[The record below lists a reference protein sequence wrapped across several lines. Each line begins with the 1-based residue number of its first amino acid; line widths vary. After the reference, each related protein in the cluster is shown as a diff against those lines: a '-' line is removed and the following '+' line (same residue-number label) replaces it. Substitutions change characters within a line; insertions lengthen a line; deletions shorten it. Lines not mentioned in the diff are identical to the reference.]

1 MPCSPN
7 RAGCSATC
15 CISEITPHQA
25 WRSLIYSAGL
35 LELRTTTH
43 THNRAQLNHTNV
55 NPDQRA
61 AQKQSCT
68 LRLAAQSP
76 VNCLQ
81 TRWTLDECLGYC
93 CSDFYRAHPAIASGP
108 FEPLTHF
115 FMDIKR

>member
-7 RAGCSATC
+7 RGCSATC

-25 WRSLIYSAGL
+25 WRPLSYLFS
-35 LELRTTTH
+35 RTSRAPNKH
-43 THNRAQLNHTNV
+43 THSQRAELNHTNV
-55 NPDQRA
+55 NLDQRA

-68 LRLAAQSP
+68 LRLAVQSP
-76 VNCLQ
+76 VKCLQ
-81 TRWTLDECLGYC
+81 MHWTLDECLGYC
-93 CSDFYRAHPAIASGP
+93 CSDFYRAHPAIASRP